1 MNQEQQFLKAF
12 ERFADAIF
20 KHCFFR
26 VSDREVAKD
35 LVQETFS
42 RTWEH
47 IALGKEVR
55 DYRAFLYRIA
65 NNLIVDFYRKKRA
78 ISLEDVSEAEKK
90 TLFYDERGDREVAY
104 DARRVLVAIQKLP
117 EDYQK
122 VVTMRYIDGLTPKEI
137 AAVLGESENAISVR
151 IHRGVEKLRAIF
163 DTIYG

>member
-55 DYRAFLYRIA
+55 DYRAFLYRILH
-65 NNLIVDFYRKKRA
+65 NVIVDEIRR
-78 ISLEDVSEAEKK
+78 KK
-90 TLFYDERGDREVAY
+90 TLSLDKLMEEGFSPEDEHASNLEQR
-104 DARRVLVAIQKLP
+104 LVAKGIVQKLKLLD
-117 EDYQK
+117 ESYRNIVQ
-122 VVTMRYIDGLTPKEI
+122 MRFIDDLSPKEI
-137 AAVLGESENAISVR
+137 SAVLGVSENVVSVR
-151 IHRGVEKLRAIF
+151 IHRGMNKLRQLTEKEL
-163 DTIYG
+163 D

>member
-65 NNLIVDFYRKKRA
+65 NNLIVDFYRKKFGEGRIMLKTWEA
-78 ISLEDVSEAEKK
+78 FGGGLGYPHPLAPPMSWNQMQGNYFSLGYAPTMMYGNYSPS
-90 TLFYDERGDREVAY
+90 
-104 DARRVLVAIQKLP
+104 P
-117 EDYQK
+117 EFK
-122 VVTMRYIDGLTPKEI
+122 GGPFWSGIPLE
-137 AAVLGESENAISVR
+137 
-151 IHRGVEKLRAIF
+151 
-163 DTIYG
+163 